1 MPVESKIFL
10 TTFFDIFSDIFYVN
24 VVLTTFRKDSFSH
37 SVSHSLIHSFIHS
50 RNDYLN
56 KRLLESGFIQEYE
69 KVKEKTLLLG
79 VIPS

>member
-24 VVLTTFRKDSFSH
+24 VVLTTFRKYSFIH

-69 KVKEKTLLLG
+69 KVKEKKLLLG